1 LRKESFI
8 LSIKL
13 FSILLEYYTAVVTA
27 ESESITQCSTNLTLL
42 SFVEGKVQV
51 VIELWII
58 ITLFVVDSRRNDIV
72 LHTKNTSHSL
82 YCTSSTKEV
91 KDEKKESDE
100 FDLSDITAQP
110 KELSREEIIA
120 AAEAAAFGNDE

>member
-1 LRKESFI
+1 MEEEPVENVPNTEVKDDFIISQDADAQNAPVEEKHINVFKEEVFTE
-8 LSIKL
+8 K
-13 FSILLEYYTAVVTA
+13 TA
-27 ESESITQCSTNLTLL
+27 ETAQET
-42 SFVEGKVQV
+42 EVQV
-51 VIELWII
+51 
-58 ITLFVVDSRRNDIV
+58 
-72 LHTKNTSHSL
+72 
-82 YCTSSTKEV
+82 EV